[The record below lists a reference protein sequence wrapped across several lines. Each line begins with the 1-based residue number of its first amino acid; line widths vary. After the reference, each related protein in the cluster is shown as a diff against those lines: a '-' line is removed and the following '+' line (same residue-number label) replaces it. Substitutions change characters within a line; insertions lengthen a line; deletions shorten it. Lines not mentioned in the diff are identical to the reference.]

1 MKIRYL
7 FAASAFALVTASS
20 VQAADIVHAL
30 VSPTPVAAP
39 AFSWNGFYA
48 GGEIGGSWAR
58 IKVNKWDAA
67 AGSQTNWSSRPNS
80 FIGGL
85 FAGYNFDIG
94 SNIVLGL
101 DTDFLLEKIKGQ
113 SSATSGL
120 TTYKAEIKQKWV
132 GSTRARL
139 GYAADRWLPY
149 VAAGVTYGRINTS
162 ITGGDTFAKNKTRA
176 GWTAGAGFDYAV
188 TDNVLLR
195 LEYRYTDF
203 GKKTDIAANSLKY
216 RVNYKANDFHV
227 GVAYKF

>member
-7 FAASAFALVTASS
+7 VAASAFALVTASS
-20 VQAADIVHAL
+20 VQAADIVHAPA
-30 VSPTPVAAP
+30 SPAPVAAP

-58 IKVNKWDAA
+58 TKVNKWDAA
-67 AGSQTNWSSRPNS
+67 GSQTNGSSRPNS

-94 SNIVLGL
+94 SNVVLGL
-101 DTDFLLEKIKGQ
+101 DTDFLWEKVKGQ
-113 SSATSGL
+113 SSVTSGA
-120 TTYKAEIKQKWV
+120 TTYKAEVKQKWV

-149 VAAGVTYGRINTS
+149 VAAGVAYGRINTS
-162 ITGGDTFAKNKTRA
+162 VTGGDTFAKNKTPA
-176 GWTAGAGFDYAV
+176 GWTAGAGVDYAM
-188 TDNVLLR
+188 TDNILLR

-203 GKKTDIAANSLKY
+203 GKKTYYNVRDSSNY
-216 RVNYKANDFHV
+216 RVKYKANDIRV